1 MAYDLQSFELFRS
14 VVAAGSIA
22 AAAARHGIA
31 ASAVSKRISDLEKA
45 LGVTLLT
52 RHRRGIEVTPAGK
65 VVMKH
70 AAALDD
76 RIARLETELRDEAH
90 GSGGTIRIAAN
101 TSAITQFLP
110 EDLAEFMLA
119 NPEMTIRMAEME
131 SVEILDAVRS
141 GAVEIGIFS
150 GFTEA
155 RGLKVLPYRRDT
167 LVVCAPRGHPLAAR
181 RVLRLKDL
189 DGEKFVALQR
199 RSSLQAHVDRCAAEI
214 GVNIRTAVEVK
225 SFDGVRRMVQARLGV
240 AILPFGAVEAYLGD
254 GSIAMIP
261 IDEPWATRDLLIA
274 VRDRAALSP
283 SAEALLKTL
292 QGQPRAPGAG

>member
-1 MAYDLQSFELFRS
+1 MGYDLHSFELFRS
-14 VVAAGSIA
+14 VAAAGSIA
-22 AAAARHGIA
+22 AAAARHGMA

-52 RHRRGIEVTPAGK
+52 RHRRGIELTPAGK
-65 VVMKH
+65 VVLKH
-70 AAALDD
+70 ATALDE
-76 RIARLETELRDEAH
+76 RIARLETELRDEA
-90 GSGGTIRIAAN
+90 GAAGGVIRMAAN

-131 SVEILDAVRS
+131 SVEIIDAVRS

-150 GFTEA
+150 GLTEA
-155 RGLKVLPYRRDT
+155 RGLELLPYRRDT

-181 RVLRLKDL
+181 RVIRLRDL

-214 GVNIRTAVEVK
+214 GVTIRTAVEVK

-240 AILPFGAVEAYLGD
+240 AILPFGAVEAHLREG
-254 GSIAMIP
+254 GLTMIP
-261 IDEPWATRDLLIA
+261 IDEPWATRELLIA
-274 VRDRAALSP
+274 VRSRDALTPSAAALL
-283 SAEALLKTL
+283 ATL
-292 QGQPRAPGAG
+292 QG